1 MPLCKQLLQVL
12 QGIFLSL
19 CLKQRDA
26 DSKKTQQLGIYRI
39 TAILEALG
47 AVLCPAPN
55 PPCSTVVGLLRL
67 CLKVWRGSIECP
79 PRKNLRGQQS
89 GPPQKCSTRESFE
102 GSKSLSEEFPQSLKV
117 FFLTRV
123 PQEHLKRVSSQ
134 FKAVAQKRLRR
145 VPTSVPRGPTRVSR
159 KSVPQECPARVS
171 WFSSSAGVLYYNY
184 RLSF

>member
-1 MPLCKQLLQVL
+1 MPCPEPPLQH
-12 QGIFLSL
+12 
-19 CLKQRDA
+19 CRWA
-26 DSKKTQQLGIYRI
+26 
-39 TAILEALG
+39 LEALPQG
-47 AVLCPAPN
+47 Q
-55 PPCSTVVGLLRL
+55 
-67 CLKVWRGSIECP
+67 KFWRGSIECP

-117 FFLTRV
+117 FFFTRV

-159 KSVPQECPARVS
+159 KSVLVQFACWSVVLQLQIVFLEHPARVS
-171 WFSSSAGVLYYNY
+171 
-184 RLSF
+184 